1 MLLERSLESPLDKEI
16 KTVHL
21 KGNQSW
27 IFIRRTNAETEVTI
41 FGYLMQRANSL
52 EKTLMLGKFEGR
64 RRRGWQKMRWLDGNT
79 DSMDESE
86 QAPGVGDG
94 QGSLVMDR
102 KPGVSKSHIPL
113 SGWTTANLRNKKI
126 FFLNGK
132 FNNFLIEIY
141 TSI

>member
-1 MLLERSLESPLDKEI
+1 M
-16 KTVHL
+16 
-21 KGNQSW
+21 
-27 IFIRRTNAETEVTI
+27 AEDEMI
-41 FGYLMQRANSL
+41 
-52 EKTLMLGKFEGR
+52 
-64 RRRGWQKMRWLDGNT
+64 GWQYWLDGY
-79 DSMDESE
+79 ESE

-94 QGSLVMDR
+94 QGSMVMDR